1 MDGAPRQGTA
11 SFFATVAAS
20 PAGNVY
26 VGWTTQS
33 HEVDLARSSDGG
45 ATFAPPVRVDTV
57 LSLPAPFGSACSY
70 RGQTIPAQPRRCVSV
85 NPVVVASSTRVYVVY
100 AVAGADGHEQD
111 VRVTTLD
118 SALAPVGPSAQVNTP
133 DGATVSDQFQPSAA
147 LDPVSGLL
155 WLCFYDTTGDRT
167 RRSTRYACAVS
178 RDGAAWSATLPVAS
192 ARSNETLKGALKGFE
207 YGDYQG
213 LRWARTGSPT
223 RSGPTRAT

>member
-1 MDGAPRQGTA
+1 MGPD
-11 SFFATVAAS
+11 
-20 PAGNVY
+20 
-26 VGWTTQS
+26 
-33 HEVDLARSSDGG
+33 
-45 ATFAPPVRVDTV
+45 
-57 LSLPAPFGSACSY
+57 
-70 RGQTIPAQPRRCVSV
+70 
-85 NPVVVASSTRVYVVY
+85 
-100 AVAGADGHEQD
+100 D
-111 VRVTTLD
+111 VRRLIRE
-118 SALAPVGPSAQVNTP
+118 AENAPY
-133 DGATVSDQFQPSAA
+133 GASKIA